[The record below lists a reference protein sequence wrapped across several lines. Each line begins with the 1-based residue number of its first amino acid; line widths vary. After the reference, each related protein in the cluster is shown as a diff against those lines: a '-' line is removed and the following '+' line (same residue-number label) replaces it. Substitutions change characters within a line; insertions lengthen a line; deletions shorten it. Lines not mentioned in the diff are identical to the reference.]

1 MTRRLIIKKRLTMQR
16 RLERN
21 ESRRAVIR
29 DRDRGY
35 LLVNAILEKSLSF
48 PGLSNDGRTDV
59 IVRGVMQ

>member
-1 MTRRLIIKKRLTMQR
+1 MNFKGEIMTRRLIIKKRLTTQR

-35 LLVNAILEKSLSF
+35 LLVNAIFEKNLSF
-48 PGLSNDGRTDV
+48 PGLSNDGRRET
-59 IVRGVMQ
+59 